1 MSDFTWPFAAPNLF
15 AYANWCKWPKCASGK
30 LLKWHC
36 FPPPSSPSQ
45 YRQYAPKSIL
55 KQINMNAIANA
66 NARSQKNGK
75 NVNATSTRN
84 GKTTAP
90 HRNSNF
96 AYVFPLQLHYWCL
109 RIVRAHFFF
118 CSLIS
123 LWHRFIWRYAL
134 WRNCGTSTTIFSLL
148 KLNVYPDCTNNL
160 LHTQL
165 R

>member
-1 MSDFTWPFAAPNLF
+1 MQMAKM
-15 AYANWCKWPKCASGK
+15 CIGK
-30 LLKWHC
+30 IAEMAL
-36 FPPPSSPSQ
+36 FPPSLLPLPIPPLCTKIHIETDKYECHCQCQCQESEK
-45 YRQYAPKSIL
+45 RE
-55 KQINMNAIANA
+55 
-66 NARSQKNGK
+66 